1 MSRDVTDNDD
11 YTTCSRNGSE
21 KKKNKI
27 KKIQEIRHA
36 EWKSGKGNEDISVS
50 GDWAKKWL
58 KDDGIS

>member
-1 MSRDVTDNDD
+1 MSPITMTTLHAAGTDQK
-11 YTTCSRNGSE
+11 RRRI
-21 KKKNKI
+21 KL

-50 GDWAKKWL
+50 GDWAKKWM